1 MSPPNL
7 ANHAATIEQLPDGTI
22 LLAWFSGIKE
32 EADKCA
38 IAFSRLPAGSAQ
50 WTPPVI
56 VSERDGFS
64 NQNPVLFYD
73 ATTRTT
79 WLYHSQLQAGAG
91 EGLDNLWVLQSGDGG
106 LSWSKPA
113 VFLDMSGD
121 KKGIFDRNRIIPR
134 ADGSLL
140 FPLYWTTKGPPN
152 APFMLIS
159 DRANHSSWG
168 KPCVS
173 ARKKNVPS
181 RPTTAQN
188 TPLPP
193 THHPPY
199 PRRNRVDVKN
209 ADNLV
214 QPTVVRTAPGT
225 LTAFFRDRKAKSVFG
240 ASSSDE
246 GLTWTTPSPKDAGG
260 LPNNNAGIE
269 AFQLASGKT
278 ILIFNNST
286 KDRTPLTAAL
296 SKNGGASWVASRNL
310 QVHDDNSTN
319 TNGVEYSCKSP
330 RTRTPRK
337 TRHETHPNNHP
348 DPNQNR
354 PLGTPN
360 AGWQHPRR
368 VHVRPP
374 NNQVRALHGELG
386 IIINRIRRSDLP
398 VR

>member
-50 WTPPVI
+50 FTPPVI

-73 ATTRTT
+73 ASTRTT
-79 WLYHSQLQAGAG
+79 WLFHSQLAAGAG
-91 EGLDNLWVLQSGDGG
+91 EGLDVLWFLLSVDGG
-106 LSWSKPA
+106 STWSKPA
-113 VFLDMSGD
+113 VFLDMAGD
-121 KKGIFDRNRIIPR
+121 KKGVFDRNRIVPR

-159 DRANHSSWG
+159 EKTNHSSWG
-168 KPCVS
+168 KP
-173 ARKKNVPS
+173 
-181 RPTTAQN
+181 
-188 TPLPP
+188 
-193 THHPPY
+193 
-199 PRRNRVDVKN
+199 VDVKN

-225 LTAFFRDRKAKSVFG
+225 LKAFFRDRAAKNVFG

-246 GLTWTTPSPKDAGG
+246 GLTWTTPSPKEAGG
-260 LPNNNAGIE
+260 IPNNNAGIE
-269 AFQLASGKT
+269 AYQLASGAT

-296 SKNGGASWVASRNL
+296 SKNGGASWGASRNL

-319 TNGVEYSCKSP
+319 VSGVEYSYPSVLQ
-330 RTRTPRK
+330 TPDG
-337 TRHETHPNNHP
+337 NI
-348 DPNQNR
+348 
-354 PLGTPN
+354 
-360 AGWQHPRR
+360 
-368 VHVRPP
+368 HVAYTYDR
-374 NNQVRALHGELG
+374 QTIKYVRFTE
-386 IIINRIRRSDLP
+386 SW
-398 VR
+398 V